1 MTDAAI
7 NFFVFSSFLVAAFI
21 ALGEIVQKNKRFM
34 DYIFFSSFMGLSC
47 WYLQLSLFATGFNGG
62 DAAGFYIISAMI
74 PLAFAVP
81 PLMSN
86 RYRWIIT
93 DRHSIRKKYIFLFIP
108 SIISLMI
115 VILPLFSPALR
126 FTENVYLNDSVVSQD
141 FSGLPLYFK
150 LIYLMIPLES
160 IYLIIMMIPVL
171 AGLYNIV
178 RNNTGTSMGK
188 VSKIG
193 YLFASLITL
202 SNVMALWGLFFS
214 LPFLK
219 FAILFSTATMTG
231 LYLVTRRNPDYN
243 RLLQSMTRKHNYEK
257 SQIKGL
263 NVEAVKE
270 RLFELMD
277 DEKIFADEELNLS
290 SLADEL
296 GISPHQLS
304 EILNSGIGKNFNT
317 FVNEYR
323 VKEAKQYLL
332 EEPDRSILSIGVA
345 VGFNSATTFNAVF
358 GRMTGMT
365 PGKYRKSISA
375 KN

>member
-1 MTDAAI
+1 MADASV

-21 ALGEIVQKNKRFM
+21 ALGELVQRDKRFM
-34 DYIFFSSFMGLSC
+34 DYVFLSSFMGLSC
-47 WYLQLSLFATGFNGG
+47 WYLQLSLFATGFQNG
-62 DAAGFYIISAMI
+62 DVAGFYIISGMI
-74 PLAFAVP
+74 PVAFAVP

-86 RYRWIIT
+86 RYRWIIA
-93 DRHSIRKKYIFLFIP
+93 DRHSIRKKYLFLFIP
-108 SIISLMI
+108 SIISLVI
-115 VILPLFSPALR
+115 VILPLFFPALR
-126 FTENVYLNDSVVSQD
+126 FTENVYLNDTVLSSK
-141 FSGLPLYFK
+141 FSDLPLYFK
-150 LIYLMIPLES
+150 LIYFMIPLES
-160 IYLIIMMIPVL
+160 FYLIFMMIPVL
-171 AGLYNIV
+171 TGLYNIV
-178 RNNTGTSMGK
+178 RDNTGTSMGN
-188 VSKIG
+188 VSKLG

-202 SNVMALWGLFFS
+202 SNVMAVLGLIFS
-214 LPFLK
+214 LALLK
-219 FAILFSTATMTG
+219 FAILFSTVTMTG

-243 RLLQSMTRKHNYEK
+243 RLLSSMTRKHNYEK

-263 NVEAVKE
+263 NVEAVTR
-270 RLFELMD
+270 RLIELMD
-277 DEKIFADEELNLS
+277 DEKIFADEDLNLP

-296 GISPHQLS
+296 GISSHQLS
-304 EILNSGIGKNFNT
+304 EILNREIGKNFNT

-358 GRMTGMT
+358 GRITGMT

>member
-1 MTDAAI
+1 MADAAV

-21 ALGEIVQKNKRFM
+21 AMGELVQKDKRFM
-34 DYIFFSSFMGLSC
+34 DYVFLASFMGLSC
-47 WYLQLSLFATGFNGG
+47 WYLQLSLFATGFQNG

-74 PLAFAVP
+74 PVAFAVP

-86 RYRWIIT
+86 RYRWIIA
-93 DRHSIRKKYIFLFIP
+93 DRHSIRKKYLFLFIP
-108 SIISLMI
+108 SIISLVI
-115 VILPLFSPALR
+115 VILPRFFPALR
-126 FTENVYLNDSVVSQD
+126 FTENVYLNDTALSSK
-141 FSGLPLYFK
+141 FSDLPLYFK
-150 LIYLMIPLES
+150 LIYFMIPLES
-160 IYLIIMMIPVL
+160 FYLIFMMIPVL
-171 AGLYNIV
+171 TGLYNIV
-178 RNNTGTSMGK
+178 RDNTGTSMGN
-188 VSKIG
+188 VSKLG

-202 SNVMALWGLFFS
+202 SNVMAVLGLIFS
-214 LPFLK
+214 LALLK
-219 FAILFSTATMTG
+219 FAILFSTVTMTG

-243 RLLQSMTRKHNYEK
+243 RLLSSMTRKHNYEK

-263 NVEAVKE
+263 NVEAVTR
-270 RLFELMD
+270 RLIELMD
-277 DEKIFADEELNLS
+277 DEKIFADEDLNLP

-296 GISPHQLS
+296 GISSHQLS
-304 EILNSGIGKNFNT
+304 EILNREIGKNFNT

-358 GRMTGMT
+358 GRMAGMT

>member
-1 MTDAAI
+1 MADAAV

-21 ALGEIVQKNKRFM
+21 ALGELVQKDKRFM
-34 DYIFFSSFMGLSC
+34 DYVFLSSFMGLSC
-47 WYLQLSLFATGFNGG
+47 WYLQLSLFATGFQNG

-74 PLAFAVP
+74 PVAFAVP

-86 RYRWIIT
+86 RYRWIIA
-93 DRHSIRKKYIFLFIP
+93 DRHSIRKKYLFLFIP
-108 SIISLMI
+108 SIISLVI
-115 VILPLFSPALR
+115 VSLPLFSPAFR
-126 FTENVYLNDSVVSQD
+126 FTENVYLNDTVLSSD
-141 FSGLPLYFK
+141 FGDLPLYFK

-171 AGLYNIV
+171 TGFYNMV
-178 RNNTGTSMGK
+178 RDNTGTSMGN
-188 VSKIG
+188 VSKLG

-243 RLLQSMTRKHNYEK
+243 RLLRSMTRRHNYEK

-263 NVEAVKE
+263 NVEAVTV
-270 RLFELMD
+270 RLSEMMD
-277 DEKIFADEELNLS
+277 DEKIFADEDLS
-290 SLADEL
+290 LASLADEL
-296 GISPHQLS
+296 GISSHQLS
-304 EILNSGIGKNFNT
+304 EILNREIGKNFNT

-332 EEPDRSILSIGVA
+332 DEPDRSILSIGVA

-365 PGKYRKSISA
+365 PGKYRKSISGE
-375 KN
+375 K

>member
-1 MTDAAI
+1 MADASV

-21 ALGEIVQKNKRFM
+21 ALGELVQRDKRFM
-34 DYIFFSSFMGLSC
+34 DYVFLSSFMGLSC
-47 WYLQLSLFATGFNGG
+47 WYLQLSLFATGFQNG
-62 DAAGFYIISAMI
+62 DVAGFYIISGMI
-74 PLAFAVP
+74 PVAFAVP

-86 RYRWIIT
+86 RYRWIIA
-93 DRHSIRKKYIFLFIP
+93 DRHSIRKKYLFLFIP
-108 SIISLMI
+108 SIISLVI
-115 VILPLFSPALR
+115 VILPLFFPALR
-126 FTENVYLNDSVVSQD
+126 FTENVYLNDTVLSSK
-141 FSGLPLYFK
+141 FSDLPLYFK
-150 LIYLMIPLES
+150 LIYFMIPLES
-160 IYLIIMMIPVL
+160 FYLIFMMIPVL
-171 AGLYNIV
+171 TGLYNIV
-178 RNNTGTSMGK
+178 RDNTGTSMGN
-188 VSKIG
+188 VSKLG

-202 SNVMALWGLFFS
+202 SNVMAVLGLIFS
-214 LPFLK
+214 LALLK
-219 FAILFSTATMTG
+219 FAILFSTVTMTG

-243 RLLQSMTRKHNYEK
+243 RLLSSMTRKHNYEK

-263 NVEAVKE
+263 NVEAVTR
-270 RLFELMD
+270 RLIELMD
-277 DEKIFADEELNLS
+277 DEKIFADEDLNLP

-296 GISPHQLS
+296 GISSHQLS
-304 EILNSGIGKNFNT
+304 EILNREIGKNFNT

-358 GRMTGMT
+358 GRMAGMT